1 MKILL
6 KYFINRDKM
15 KISSRVIDNNKY
27 NMVKIIRFYNV
38 SIIKYIYHIINKW
51 VDWINTIIT
60 YCWWIK
66 NNY

>member
-27 NMVKIIRFYNV
+27 NMLKIIRFYNA
-38 SIIKYIYHIINKW
+38 
-51 VDWINTIIT
+51 
-60 YCWWIK
+60 
-66 NNY
+66 